1 MAIKLKYA
9 TAEHLGRELRER
21 FKTASKEELFRL
33 SAKINRHYNLGDFTD
48 AQMKNLF
55 NLTAGQWNN
64 LKAKINTRAA
74 AYDDMQNSVGE

>member
-1 MAIKLKYA
+1 MAISLKYA
-9 TAEHLGRELRER
+9 TAVQLGQALREQ

-33 SAKINRHYNLGDFTD
+33 SAKIKKHYDLGDFTD

-55 NLTAGQWNN
+55 DLTTGQWNS

>member
-1 MAIKLKYA
+1 MAISLKYA
-9 TAEHLGRELRER
+9 TAAQLGQALRER

-33 SAKINRHYNLGDFTD
+33 SAKIKKHYDAGDFTD

-55 NLTAGQWNN
+55 DMTTGQWNS

-74 AYDDMQNSVGE
+74 VYEDMQNAKGE